1 MVNGAKER
9 NCLTNKYG
17 CKRHFVIS
25 RSINSK
31 EGRAVMGTITGK
43 GRKGRIAKTL
53 RYLSVFLLLVFIS
66 LNSHPPVNAETKI
79 DWKVDQLLSR
89 MTLTEKIGQMT
100 QVDRIGLY
108 DIADIQKYGL
118 GSLLFG
124 GDSILPG
131 TTPSQLAD
139 LVERYQ
145 ASALKSRLKIP
156 LLFGVD
162 AVHGFSNLTGTVIF
176 PHNIGM
182 GAAGDPAL
190 TEKAARITAVEMA
203 GTGIKWTFAPCVAV
217 ARDERWGR
225 TYESYGETPDL
236 PVTLG
241 AAAIKG
247 FQGTELK
254 NFDSV
259 IACAKHYIGDG
270 GTLYG
275 TGIARGNDQGDARMT
290 EDELRRVHLPPYI
303 EAIKN
308 GVRTIMV
315 SHSGWNGQKL
325 HGHEY
330 LITKVLKVE
339 LGFTGFVVSDWKS
352 FLQLPGTY
360 EEQIAAAINA
370 GIDMLMVV
378 DSYQPFINTTEKLVD
393 NGKIPLS
400 RIDDAV
406 RRILKVKLEMGL
418 FDRPKTN
425 RKLLESIGSEAHREV
440 ARECVRKSVVLLKND
455 SRTLPLAKNLKR
467 ILVAGKSAD
476 DLGYQ
481 CGGWTVTWNGG
492 SGKITTGTTILEGIR
507 NTVSPETVVTYD
519 RDGDSNQKADAAIV
533 VVGETPYAETKG
545 DIIGTKTLHLDETDR
560 MTIEN
565 VKKLGIPM
573 VIVLISGRPMI
584 ITEELNQSNAFL
596 AAWLPGTE
604 GQGVAD
610 VLFGDYSPTGKLP
623 CSWPKD
629 MEQIPVNSGD
639 EKYAPLFEYGYG
651 LSY

>member
-1 MVNGAKER
+1 M
-9 NCLTNKYG
+9 
-17 CKRHFVIS
+17 I
-25 RSINSK
+25 
-31 EGRAVMGTITGK
+31 
-43 GRKGRIAKTL
+43 
-53 RYLSVFLLLVFIS
+53 
-66 LNSHPPVNAETKI
+66 
-79 DWKVDQLLSR
+79 
-89 MTLTEKIGQMT
+89 
-100 QVDRIGLY
+100 
-108 DIADIQKYGL
+108 
-118 GSLLFG
+118 
-124 GDSILPG
+124 
-131 TTPSQLAD
+131 
-139 LVERYQ
+139 
-145 ASALKSRLKIP
+145 
-156 LLFGVD
+156 FGVD
-162 AVHGFSNLTGTVIF
+162 AVHGFSNIAGTVIF

-182 GAAGDPAL
+182 GATGDPAL
-190 TEKAARITAVEMA
+190 TEKAARVTAIEMA

-236 PVTLG
+236 ATALG

-247 FQGTELK
+247 FQGAELK
-254 NFDSV
+254 NSDSV
-259 IACAKHYIGDG
+259 IACAKHYLGDG

-275 TGIARGNDQGDARMT
+275 TGIVGGNDQGDAGMT
-290 EDELRRVHLPPYI
+290 EDELRRIHLPPYF
-303 EAIKN
+303 EAVKN

-325 HGHEY
+325 HGQEY
-330 LITKVLKVE
+330 LLTKVLKEE

-370 GIDMLMVV
+370 GIDMMMVV
-378 DSYQPFINTTEKLVD
+378 DSYQLFINTTKKLVD

-406 RRILKVKLEMGL
+406 RRILKVKFELGL
-418 FDRPKTN
+418 LNRPKIN
-425 RKLLESIGSEAHREV
+425 HKLLESIGSEAHREV

-455 SRTLPLAKNLKR
+455 SRTLPLSKNLNR
-467 ILVAGKSAD
+467 ILVAGKTAD

-481 CGGWTVTWNGG
+481 CGGWTITWHGG
-492 SGKITTGTTILEGIR
+492 TGNTTIGTTILQGIR
-507 NTVSPETVVTYD
+507 NAVSPETVVTYD
-519 RDGDSNQKADAAIV
+519 RNGNSDHEADLAIV

-545 DIIGTKTLHLDETDR
+545 DIVGTKTLHLDETDQK
-560 MTIEN
+560 TIED

-584 ITEELNQSNAFL
+584 ITEELNQSKAFI

-610 VLFGDYSPTGKLP
+610 ILFGDYSPSGKLP

-629 MEQIPVNSGD
+629 MDQIPVNIGD
-639 EKYAPLFEYGYG
+639 AEYDPLFEYGYG

>member
-1 MVNGAKER
+1 
-9 NCLTNKYG
+9 
-17 CKRHFVIS
+17 
-25 RSINSK
+25 
-31 EGRAVMGTITGK
+31 MGTIVGK
-43 GRKGRIAKTL
+43 KKRVSKTL
-53 RYLSVFLLLVFIS
+53 KYFSVFLLLVCIS
-66 LNSHPPVNAETKI
+66 LNTHPLVNAESKV
-79 DWKVDQLLSR
+79 DRKVDQLLSR

-100 QVDRIGLY
+100 QVDRIGLF
-108 DIADIQKYGL
+108 DIADLQKYGL

-145 ASALKSRLKIP
+145 ASALKSHLKIP
-156 LLFGVD
+156 LIFGVD
-162 AVHGFSNLTGTVIF
+162 AVHGFSNITDAVIF

-182 GAAGDPAL
+182 GATGDPAL

-225 TYESYGETPDL
+225 TYESYGETSDL
-236 PVTLG
+236 SATLG
-241 AAAIKG
+241 VAAIKG
-247 FQGTELK
+247 FQGTELR
-254 NFDSV
+254 NSDSI

-270 GTLYG
+270 GSLYG
-275 TGIARGNDQGDARMT
+275 TGIVRGNDQGDARMT

-303 EAIKN
+303 EAVKN

-330 LITKVLKVE
+330 LITKVLKEE

-360 EEQIAAAINA
+360 EEQVATAINA
-370 GIDMLMVV
+370 GIDMMMVV
-378 DSYQPFINTTEKLVD
+378 DSYQQFINTTRKLVD
-393 NGKIPLS
+393 SGKIPLS

-406 RRILKVKLEMGL
+406 HRILKVKFEMGL
-418 FDRPKTN
+418 FDRPKIN

-440 ARECVRKSVVLLKND
+440 ARECVRKSLVLLKND
-455 SRTLPLAKNLKR
+455 QQTLPLAKNLKH
-467 ILVAGKSAD
+467 IVVAGKSAD
-476 DLGYQ
+476 DIGIQ
-481 CGGWTVTWNGG
+481 CGGWTVTWHGG
-492 SGKITTGTTILEGIR
+492 SGNTTSGTTILQGIR
-507 NTVSPETVVTYD
+507 NAVSPQTLVSYERSGKVD
-519 RDGDSNQKADAAIV
+519 QEADVAIV
-533 VVGETPYAETKG
+533 VIGETPYAEYKG
-545 DIIGTKTLHLDETDR
+545 DVVEPKTLHLDEEDR
-560 MTIEN
+560 ATIRN
-565 VKKLGIPM
+565 VKKLGIP
-573 VIVLISGRPMI
+573 VVLVLISGRPMI
-584 ITEELNQSNAFL
+584 IMEELNQSDAFI

-610 VLFGDYSPTGKLP
+610 ILFGDYSPTGKLP

-629 MEQIPVNSGD
+629 MDQIPVNSGD
-639 EKYAPLFEYGYG
+639 EKYTPLFEYGFG

>member
-1 MVNGAKER
+1 
-9 NCLTNKYG
+9 
-17 CKRHFVIS
+17 
-25 RSINSK
+25 
-31 EGRAVMGTITGK
+31 MGTVSGK
-43 GRKGRIAKTL
+43 NKKEKVGKIL
-53 RYLSVFLLLVFIS
+53 RYLTVLFLLVGIS
-66 LNSHPPVNAETKI
+66 LNVHPLINAETNI
-79 DWKVDQLLSR
+79 DRKVDQLLSR

-100 QVDRIGLY
+100 QVDRMGLFE
-108 DIADIQKYGL
+108 ITDIQKYGL

-131 TTPSQLAD
+131 TAPVQLAD

-162 AVHGFSNLTGTVIF
+162 AVHGFSNIAGSVIF

-182 GAAGDPAL
+182 GATGAPVLA
-190 TEKAARITAVEMA
+190 EKAARVTAMEMA
-203 GTGIKWTFAPCVAV
+203 GTGIRWTFAPCVAV

-236 PVTLG
+236 PTSFGV
-241 AAAIKG
+241 AAIRG
-247 FQGTELK
+247 FQGVELK
-254 NFDSV
+254 NSDSL

-275 TGIARGNDQGDARMT
+275 TGIVGGNDQGDARMT

-303 EAIKN
+303 EAVKN

-330 LITKVLKVE
+330 LLTKVLKEE

-360 EEQIAAAINA
+360 EEQVAAAINA

-378 DSYQPFINTTEKLVD
+378 DNYQLFIKTTERLVD
-393 NGKIPLS
+393 SGKIPLS

-406 RRILKVKLEMGL
+406 RRILRVKFEMGL
-418 FDRPKTN
+418 FNRSKIN
-425 RKLLESIGSEAHREV
+425 RKLLKTIGCEAHREI
-440 ARECVRKSVVLLKND
+440 ARECVRKSLVLLKNN
-455 SRTLPLAKNLKR
+455 SRTLPLVKNLKR

-476 DLGYQ
+476 DIGNQ
-481 CGGWTVTWNGG
+481 CGGWTVTWHGG
-492 SGKITTGTTILEGIR
+492 SGKTTNGTTILQGIR
-507 NTVSPETVVTYD
+507 NAISPETVVSYV
-519 RDGDSNQKADAAIV
+519 RDGKSAPEADVAIV
-533 VVGETPYAETKG
+533 VVGETPYAESKG
-545 DIIGTKTLHLDETDR
+545 DIVEPKTLHLDEADR
-560 MTIEN
+560 ATIEN

-584 ITEELNQSNAFL
+584 ITEELNQSDAFL

-623 CSWPKD
+623 CSWPKSMD
-629 MEQIPVNSGD
+629 QIPVNIGD
-639 EKYAPLFEYGYG
+639 DDYDPLFEYGYG